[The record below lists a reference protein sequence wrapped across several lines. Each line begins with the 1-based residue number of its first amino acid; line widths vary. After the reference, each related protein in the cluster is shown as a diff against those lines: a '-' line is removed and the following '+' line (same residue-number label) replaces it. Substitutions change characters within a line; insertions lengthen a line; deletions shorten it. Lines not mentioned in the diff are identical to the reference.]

1 MTDEFLPKSDS
12 DKEETSPLSTPFW
25 GSLPET
31 MPVEPQTHDAPV
43 DPKPESNQNENPNAT
58 GFNFGPLPVVTGIE
72 ENQEPADELAP
83 GGITPVE
90 TTQGGLTPNEK
101 TTFENQDFDFPDF
114 SKEIHGSTVSKKGSL
129 STTQNKQI
137 GLAICAVFILIGT
150 SLFFGIGYSHYTEVS
165 EQMDLQ
171 ERAQDWPI
179 AVINSSSEIYGEQ
192 SESCDEDGCTSSAWF
207 KAKINLVC
215 ITNETGLYLCGEG
228 VYDEN
233 STTEMFTSEMGCD
246 NRLRYRSYGDMPYAC
261 AAVWDLSYRFEDLEI
276 MYSFPFGVWDDSN
289 YHEWVIYD
297 ETCIWEGE
305 SEDIEKWS
313 CYYDGGNY
321 DTWWYY
327 CEFDDEYAYWLCTDD
342 LGDDVGSPDNK
353 DGEEAPYWIAEVA
366 FAESS
371 NSKVDGFVVKYNPEN
386 PSEIFL
392 LEARVESFDYLNP
405 ILGMAIPPIITLF
418 VCFRFYS
425 WAARGF
431 KTKSD

>member
-43 DPKPESNQNENPNAT
+43 DIKPELSQNEIPNAT
-58 GFNFGPLPVVTGIE
+58 GFDFGPLPIVAGIE
-72 ENQEPADELAP
+72 ENQEPAVELAP

-101 TTFENQDFDFPDF
+101 TTFENQDFDFPNF
-114 SKEIHGSTVSKKGSL
+114 SEKVRSSRVSKKSSL

-137 GLAICAVFILIGT
+137 GLAICAVFIIIGT
-150 SLFFGIGYSHYTEVS
+150 SFFYGIGYSHYTEVS

-171 ERAQDWPI
+171 ERAKDWPI
-179 AVINSSSEIYGEQ
+179 AVINNSSEIYGEQ
-192 SESCDEDGCTSSAWF
+192 STSCDEDGCTTSGWF

-215 ITNETGLYLCGEG
+215 TTNETELYVCGEG
-228 VYDEN
+228 VYDET
-233 STTEMFTSEMGCD
+233 STTEMFTSEMGCE

-261 AAVWDLSYRFEDLEI
+261 AAVMSLSYRFQDAEI
-276 MYSFPFGVWDDSN
+276 AYVFPLGVWDDPN
-289 YHEWVIYD
+289 YNEWVVYD
-297 ETCIWEGE
+297 ETCVWEGE
-305 SEDIEKWS
+305 SDDVEKWS
-313 CYYDGGNY
+313 CYYDGGYY
-321 DTWWYY
+321 DTWWHY
-327 CEFDDEYAYWLCTDD
+327 CEFDEEYAYWLCTDD
-342 LGDDVGSPDNK
+342 LGDDIGSPDNK
-353 DGEEAPYWIAEVA
+353 DGEEAPYWIAEAA

-371 NSKVDGFVVKYNPEN
+371 NSKVYGFVVKYNPEK

-392 LEARVESFDYLNP
+392 LEARVESSDYLNP

-425 WAARGF
+425 WAAKGF
-431 KTKSD
+431 QTKSD